1 MSNYTLKAIVDKL
14 NDFMVCAVEEGAEF
28 AATRRHYEVT
38 IEHVLIKLL
47 EAGTGDA
54 TLICRNFNLDQDILW
69 QALLANLARQAAGN
83 QGKPGFSA
91 SLFRWL
97 EQSLVANSLYYHHE
111 QIRSVAILDALVAN
125 AAQLPGNLADSL
137 HAISLDQLR
146 KDHTNILQGSTENQQ
161 HKKSAP
167 IASATATVA
176 NCSTETALSRF
187 THNLTEKARQGQ
199 QGNTLDPVFGREVE
213 IRMVLDILSRRR
225 KNNPILVG
233 EPGVGKTAIVEGLA
247 LRIVQQDVPESL
259 RGVQVLTLDLGL
271 LQAGAGVKGEFE
283 KRLQQVIE
291 EVKASPKPIVLFI
304 DEAHTLIGSGA
315 AAGGSDA
322 ANLLK
327 PALARGELRTIAATT
342 WSEYKQYFE
351 RDAAL
356 ERRFQV
362 VKVDEPSEQAAI
374 KMLSGLKSI
383 YQKHHNILITDDAI
397 EAAVKLSHRYI
408 TGRQLPDKAI
418 DLLDT
423 AAARS
428 KMGQT
433 VLPSVISDLQEQ
445 QVYLQRRLFDLE
457 KQTEQGIVVEVS
469 LSISLRSELREL
481 SKQLACLNKQW
492 QAEKALVDEINEQR
506 NTLGMLYKQKIV
518 DTYKISWMRSAI
530 AETQKELSQLQKSSA
545 LIQAELNGNAIAAV
559 VADWTGVPM
568 TNMLRDDMTQLLEL
582 ENTLMQTVVGQDAAI
597 STIAQAIRT
606 RRAGL
611 GNMDAPQGV
620 FLLTGPSGVGKTET
634 ARTVAK
640 MLFGGERFLTTINLS
655 EYQEAHTVSQ
665 LKGSPPGYVGYGEGG
680 VLSEAVRQR
689 PYSVVLLDE
698 VEKAHPDVMNLFY
711 QVFDC
716 GILRDG
722 EGREIDFRNCIIL
735 LTSNLASNEITQLMI
750 PTEEQNENW
759 QAPSSAQL
767 CEQIRPV
774 LLRHFAP
781 ALLARMQVVP
791 FVPLDK
797 IVLQQIAA
805 QKLDKLA
812 QRLHAL
818 HHIQMRCTSEAL
830 AHLVEQAYQPDRGA
844 RAINNIIEQQLE
856 PNIAR
861 SLLSFMADDDLPDL
875 LTIELDE
882 QQQLSIVFA
891 DSVEDIAKAA

>member
-14 NDFMVCAVEEGAEF
+14 NDFMVCALEEGAEF
-28 AATRRHYEVT
+28 AAARRHYEVT

-47 EAGTGDA
+47 ETGTGDA
-54 TLICRNFNLDQDILW
+54 TLICRHFNLDQDTLW
-69 QALLANLARQAAGN
+69 QALLANLTRQTAGN

-111 QIRSVAILDALVAN
+111 QIRSVAIIDALVAN

-137 HAISLDQLR
+137 HAISLDKLR
-146 KDHTNILQGSTENQQ
+146 QNYQSILESSSESVGAHCVRPGQIQNGHTQC
-161 HKKSAP
+161 AP
-167 IASATATVA
+167 TA
-176 NCSTETALSRF
+176 ETALMRF
-187 THNLTEKARQGQ
+187 THNLTEKAQ
-199 QGNTLDPVFGREVE
+199 QSQQSNTLDPVFGRELE

-247 LRIVQQDVPESL
+247 LRIVQQEVPESL
-259 RGVQVLTLDLGL
+259 REVQILTLDLGL

-291 EVKASPKPIVLFI
+291 EVKAAVKPIILFI

-315 AAGGSDA
+315 SAGGSDA

-362 VKVDEPSEQAAI
+362 VKVEEPSEQAAI
-374 KMLSGLKSI
+374 KMLSGLKSL
-383 YQKHHNILITDDAI
+383 YQRHHNILITDDAI

-433 VLPSVISDLQEQ
+433 VLPSVMSDLQEQ
-445 QVYLQRRLFDLE
+445 QVYLQRRLLDLE
-457 KQTEQGIVVEVS
+457 KQSEQGIVVDVS

-481 SKQLACLNKQW
+481 SKRLATLNKQW

-506 NTLGMLYKQKIV
+506 NTLNTLYKQKIV
-518 DTYKISWMRSAI
+518 DSYKISWMRSAI
-530 AETQKELSQLQKSSA
+530 VETQKELGQLQKSSA
-545 LIQAELNGNAIAAV
+545 LIQAELNGDAIAAV

-568 TNMLRDDMTQLLEL
+568 SNMLRDDMTQLLEL
-582 ENTLMQTVVGQDAAI
+582 ENTLMQTVVGQDAGI
-597 STIAQAIRT
+597 SAIAQAIRT

-611 GNMDAPQGV
+611 GNIEAPQGV

-640 MLFGGERFLTTINLS
+640 VLFGGERFLTMINLS

-680 VLSEAVRQR
+680 VLTEAVRQR
-689 PYSVVLLDE
+689 PYSVILLDE

-711 QVFDC
+711 QVFDR

-722 EGREIDFRNCIIL
+722 EGREIDFRNTIIL
-735 LTSNLASNEITQLMI
+735 LTSNLAAEEITQLAS
-750 PTEEQNENW
+750 TNNT
-759 QAPSSAQL
+759 QL
-767 CEQIRPV
+767 GEQIRPA

-781 ALLARMQVVP
+781 ALLARMQIVP
-791 FVPLDK
+791 YVPLQKD
-797 IVLQQIAA
+797 VLQQIAA

-812 QRLHAL
+812 QRLQTL
-818 HHIQMRCTSEAL
+818 HNIQLRCTSEAL
-830 AHLVEQAYQPDRGA
+830 SYLAEQAYQPDRGA

-861 SLLSFMADDDLPDL
+861 SLLNFMAVDDLPDL

-891 DSVEDIAKAA
+891 DSVENVAMAA